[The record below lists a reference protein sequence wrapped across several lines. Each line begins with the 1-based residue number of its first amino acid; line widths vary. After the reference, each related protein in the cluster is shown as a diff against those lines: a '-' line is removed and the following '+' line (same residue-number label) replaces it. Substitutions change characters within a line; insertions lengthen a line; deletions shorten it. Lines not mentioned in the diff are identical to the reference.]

1 MKDFLRFS
9 NDQIHDMDCDAVCKL
24 TRDDIQNISP
34 KQCVLWRPEQ
44 LDWMTKQQLTFFTP
58 AQRKCPV
65 INIATKKTIEVQKLN
80 LNALSD
86 VELKSLL
93 RHQIKSL
100 TYNQI
105 VNIIPYTFWQKAIQC
120 KGTIAQFRP
129 IQYTFFRKQ
138 QLRWLTMYQSA
149 NIPRHYLTESQ
160 LKALPP
166 ACYDYP
172 QDTFKHFF
180 HRDAVPWIDPR
191 SLSTSEIKYMS
202 LYTISLLTR
211 KQILS
216 FPYSLLIQ
224 DKDFSKRLLCYHHG
238 GAQTQKKIKFDK
250 M

>member
-1 MKDFLRFS
+1 MKGFLRFS
-9 NDQIHDMDCDAVCKL
+9 DDEILDMDCDAVGRL
-24 TRDDIQNISP
+24 TREDIENISA
-34 KQCVLWRPEQ
+34 KQCVLLRPDQ
-44 LDWMTKQQLTFFTP
+44 LDCMTRQQLTFFTP

-65 INIATKKTIEVQKLN
+65 INIATKKTGDVQKLN

-86 VELKSLL
+86 VELKSLM

-105 VNIIPYTFWQKAIQC
+105 VNIIPYAFWQKEIQC

-129 IQYTFFRKQ
+129 VQYTFFRKQ

-166 ACYDYP
+166 ACYEYP
-172 QDTFKHFF
+172 PDTFKHFF
-180 HRDAVPWIDPR
+180 HKNAVPLIDPKM
-191 SLSTSEIKYMS
+191 LSTNDIKYMS

-216 FPYSLLIQ
+216 FPYSLLMQ
-224 DKDFSKRLLCYHHG
+224 DKEFSKRLLCHHHAC
-238 GAQTQKKIKFDK
+238 AQKQKKLYV
-250 M
+250 